1 MNSLAM
7 GETILSILAQLA
19 MKDLE
24 ITQKKLNFLL
34 PFYYRYVNDFI
45 LLAPKTEVTKLLKL
59 LIHKY
64 HPKFQFTIE
73 LEKLNKFP

>member
-24 ITQKKLNFLL
+24 ITQKKTKF
-34 PFYYRYVNDFI
+34 FTTI
-45 LLAPKTEVTKLLKL
+45 LLQ
-59 LIHKY
+59 IR
-64 HPKFQFTIE
+64 
-73 LEKLNKFP
+73 